1 MKRWAVVGCRD
12 CHWHWIVDDLRHQ
25 NTVQCPRCERT
36 RESHL
41 VRARRNTDDWT
52 VACELRARYLAE
64 RADELDSFVEE
75 VDDYSVLEDQLEFS
89 VPATSAEPL
98 DDTPL
103 FSDVFADEL
112 DDRLEHWSA
121 QRRDVFQEEAGAHFE
136 RRYGTITPEADLEDT
151 PDRSL
156 DYFEHAAGEISI
168 IEQTDVTAPV
178 RTRADCSPSE
188 LWRRIATTDAFQ
200 EVLVEAV
207 RDLLAD
213 AGHHE
218 RTRTLLDAG
227 VTAADGGL
235 ARYLVGLDRPPE
247 SDAHQRALE
256 LVADI
261 GQDGMTPLGHLP
273 IEMLTTGPLALLDA
287 AETVPTVSVH
297 LGQAFRERRR
307 EQREDILWMLDVF
320 GKVVDLRVAATGL
333 TLRWLRSE
341 HRANLPFD
349 AHRTNDVRV
358 DARAKDAYD
367 ELNPEGRAVRILR
380 DLAAE
385 PGQTL
390 QYKELTSLYQVSRGR
405 ISQLLTRLEDLG
417 LVERFGP
424 RDQTQIELL
433 PAGSALLDL
442 LDEDS
447 ALQDELNA
455 AFSDSFQDSNDS
467 RVTTHT
473 GHPPVPPGGSTDRE
487 RCPRHHTLSWLSRPD
502 HVATAAAAP
511 DGGLGVV
518 NHPIDP
524 LDDRA
529 APLASFDDDREE
541 LVVGAEHDNPMA
553 WMVSTALALVNRRT
567 FGRLELDQR
576 LADEAHTFQELIDG
590 GREILRDSR
599 CLGWLSD
606 DIDAPEEFIDAL
618 LEGREQLTEMTR
630 QLSHGEYEDR
640 DRFRGEILRLAHG
653 LAGTAVHLYDLVNI
667 EVVRH
672 LRIPRFQQ
680 FDEDD
685 RADLCQLLATHV
697 AITSKYGQRPHFVSA
712 FRALFEDRPKKRRTT
727 MMPKVDAADPLGE
740 LIGGITLIGPGVE
753 DLEDELAERLSAPRE
768 LADDAPEFAIRA
780 PVKTPDRTVYAQSVQ
795 RMCSTK
801 NLSATRDAV
810 TILRAL
816 TGSPLDAANA
826 VYRLSLEENHR
837 DLRLDEIRVAL
848 GKLDTDRLFPE
859 ASPSV
864 GKILDALL
872 RSERP
877 LSVQDLADAADV
889 SRSSVW
895 RHLPTLED
903 LALVEDAGDGE
914 YRLTL
919 PFAKESERYSDIV
932 PDPLDDCH
940 SAAND
945 LLLNVVIDAVG
956 VEEAG
961 RLGDPDDPLGEAFY
975 VPPDYSGLREKVPW
989 IGPWIEIAR
998 ALCNDPDP
1006 EPVTAMFGAQLEQT
1020 ALPDGE
1026 LAVET
1031 CKRRMINDE

>member
-12 CHWHWIVDDLRHQ
+12 CHWHWIVEDLRHQ
-25 NTVQCPRCERT
+25 DTVQCPHCECT

-41 VRARRNTDDWT
+41 VCARKDTDDWT
-52 VACELRARYLAE
+52 VACELRARFLAQQ
-64 RADELDSFVEE
+64 AGELDSFTEE
-75 VDDYSVLEDQLEFS
+75 VDDYGVLEDQLDFS
-89 VPATSAEPL
+89 VPATSTETL
-98 DDTPL
+98 NDTPL
-103 FSDVFADEL
+103 LSDVFADEV
-112 DDRLEHWSA
+112 DQRLEHWSE
-121 QRRDVFQEEAGAHFE
+121 QRRDVLQEEAEDYLA
-136 RRYGTITPEADLEDT
+136 RRFATITLEADDA

-156 DYFEHAAGEISI
+156 DALEHAAGEITVSK
-168 IEQTDVTAPV
+168 QTDVTAPI
-178 RTRADCSPSE
+178 RIRADCSPAD
-188 LWRRIATTDAFQ
+188 LWERIATNDAFQ
-200 EVLVEAV
+200 DFLIKAV

-213 AGHHE
+213 VPHNE
-218 RTRTLLDAG
+218 RVHTLLDAG

-235 ARYLVGLDRPPE
+235 ARYLAGLDRSPE
-247 SDAHQRALE
+247 TDVYQRALD

-273 IEMLTTGPLALLDA
+273 IETLTAGPLALLDA
-287 AETVPTVSVH
+287 AESVPTVAVH

-307 EQREDILWMLDVF
+307 EQREDILWMLGAL
-320 GKVVDLRVAATGL
+320 GKVVDLRIAATGL

-341 HRANLPFD
+341 HRADLPAAFSD
-349 AHRTNDVRV
+349 CLAAHCGNDDGV
-358 DARAKDAYD
+358 DASVKEAHDALD
-367 ELNPEGRAVRILR
+367 LEGRAVRILR
-380 DLAAE
+380 DIAAE

-390 QYKELTSLYQVSRGR
+390 QYGELTSLYQVSRGR

-424 RDQTQIELL
+424 RDQTQVELL
-433 PAGSALLDL
+433 PAGSAFLDL
-442 LDEDS
+442 LDEES
-447 ALQDELNA
+447 ERQDELDA

-467 RVTTHT
+467 RVNTRM
-473 GHPPVPPGGSTDRE
+473 GCPPAPPGCSPDRE
-487 RCPRHHTLSWLSRPD
+487 RCPHHHTLSWLSRPE
-502 HVATAAAAP
+502 HAATTAAAP
-511 DGGLGVV
+511 DGGLCVI
-518 NHPIDP
+518 NHPIQP

-529 APLASFDDDREE
+529 APLASYDDDREE
-541 LVVGAEHDNPMA
+541 LLVGAEYDNPMA

-567 FGRLELDQR
+567 FGRVKLDQR
-576 LADEAHTFQELIDG
+576 LVDETHTFQELIDD

-606 DIDAPEEFIDAL
+606 NIDTPKEFIDAL

-640 DRFRGEILRLAHG
+640 ARFRGKILRLAHG
-653 LAGTAVHLYDLVNI
+653 LSGTAVHLYDLVDI
-667 EVVRH
+667 KVARH
-672 LRIPRFQQ
+672 LRLPRFQQ

-685 RADLCQLLATHV
+685 RADLCHLLATHV
-697 AITSKYGQRPHFVSA
+697 AITSKYGQFSA
-712 FRALFEDRPKKRRTT
+712 FRALFEDRPKKRRTA
-727 MMPKVDAADPLGE
+727 MMPQVDAADPLGE

-753 DLEDELAERLSAPRE
+753 DIEDELVERLSAPRE

-801 NLSATRDAV
+801 NLSVTRDAV

-816 TGSPLDAANA
+816 TGSPLDAVNA
-826 VYRLSLEENHR
+826 VFRLSTEEDHR
-837 DLRLDEIRVAL
+837 DLRLDEVRVAL
-848 GKLDTDRLFPE
+848 GKLDTDRLIPE

-877 LSVQDLADAADV
+877 LSVQALADAADV

-903 LALVEDAGDGE
+903 FALVEDAGDGE

-919 PFAKESERYSDIV
+919 PFATASERHSGIV
-932 PDPLDDCH
+932 PDPLDDRYRT
-940 SAAND
+940 AND
-945 LLLNVVIDAVG
+945 LLLDVVIDAVG

-961 RLGDPDDPLGEAFY
+961 RLGDPDDQLGKAFY
-975 VPPDYSGLREKVPW
+975 NPPDYSGLREEIQWIDPW
-989 IGPWIEIAR
+989 IQVAK
-998 ALCNDPDP
+998 ALCDDSDP
-1006 EPVTAMFGAQLEQT
+1006 EPIVAMFGARLEQT

-1026 LAVET
+1026 LAI
-1031 CKRRMINDE
+1031 KDIPS